1 MTTKSRVA
9 VPANEDVH
17 GPIPPKV
24 KVLTT
29 ASGTLTWLDK
39 AKGYYKGLIAL
50 VGAVLVIL
58 NQLTPVFDF
67 LPGQLKQYFTVAVS
81 VLTAVSAFLVANQHW
96 VDDV

>member
-29 ASGTLTWLDK
+29 APGTLTWIDK
-39 AKGYYKGLIAL
+39 LKGYYKGLITL
-50 VGAVLVIL
+50 VGSVLVIA
-58 NQLTPVFDF
+58 NELTPVFDF
-67 LPGQLKQYFTVAVS
+67 LPAQDKGYITAGIAA
-81 VLTAVSAFLVANQHW
+81 LTALSAFLVSNQHW
-96 VDDV
+96 VDDA